1 MATEN
6 AMGNGAA
13 SEWEPNE
20 EGEVLPNPEHA
31 RASERPSHMCI
42 TVLVPSASSCNKKTF
57 SCTCIRVYIV
67 RAQFRIYIYHVR
79 LCFSCIDIRTFL
91 LREHASTHAWV
102 LACSACFMSVARAW
116 VLVYSA
122 CCMSV
127 DSHSWCSRWLYV
139 PTGSQVSAAIQ
150 EQERPGSDHQ
160 QNLRGV
166 FDRSCV
172 APLLWFRV

>member
-6 AMGNGAA
+6 AMGNGTA

-42 TVLVPSASSCNKKTF
+42 TVLVSSVSSCDKKTF

-91 LREHASTHAWV
+91 LRKHASTNACV
-102 LACSACFMSVARAW
+102 LTHHMLHVCGLALVVRALAVCTHRIPSIRCHTRARAT
-116 VLVYSA
+116 SQ
-122 CCMSV
+122 
-127 DSHSWCSRWLYV
+127 RP
-139 PTGSQVSAAIQ
+139 PTKSTGFV
-150 EQERPGSDHQ
+150 
-160 QNLRGV
+160 
-166 FDRSCV
+166 
-172 APLLWFRV
+172 